1 MTNREVCNA
10 LDRIAE
16 KPPEP
21 GMSGL
26 ATKRIQN
33 ELAAMQ
39 NDPPPGCVLG
49 EMGDDIFRL
58 EQSPPIIIL
67 SPDSQKTAATKDKSC
82 GIKREVLKVEIDMIL
97 IGAQV

>member
-1 MTNREVCNA
+1 
-10 LDRIAE
+10 
-16 KPPEP
+16 
-21 GMSGL
+21 MSGL

-58 EQSPPIIIL
+58 EQSPPIIYCC
-67 SPDSQKTAATKDKSC
+67 PVP
-82 GIKREVLKVEIDMIL
+82 KRLRRPRTRAVGSKEKVDKVEIYMIL
-97 IGAQV
+97 IGDQELMILSVILEWDVL